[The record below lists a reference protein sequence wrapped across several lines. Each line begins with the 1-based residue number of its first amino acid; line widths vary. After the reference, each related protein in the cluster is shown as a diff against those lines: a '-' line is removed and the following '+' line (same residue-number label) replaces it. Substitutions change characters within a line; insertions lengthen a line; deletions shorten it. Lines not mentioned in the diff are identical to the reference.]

1 MIISK
6 WIDTKENEK
15 AILDLCRRVYSRS
28 DIINSSYFDWQ
39 YRKNSQG
46 KAIIMLGLNEEQN
59 NSVIGIASV
68 ISFWV
73 LWHVMLPFILILE
86 CVVIFQ
92 NYFHPCLATY

>member
-15 AILDLCRRVYSRS
+15 AILDLARRVYSRS

-46 KAIIMLGLNEEQN
+46 KAIISRGGDEDAL
-59 NSVIGIASV
+59 V
-68 ISFWV
+68 
-73 LWHVMLPFILILE
+73 
-86 CVVIFQ
+86 
-92 NYFHPCLATY
+92 